1 MRKAV
6 AIGSTIA
13 LLLAPSSAFAA
24 ETVAVETV
32 LSNLTNP
39 CGLAI
44 RPGDSPERYE
54 VFVADSGAQRVIRLW
69 SNEPEKSVDVVTGF
83 APGSLGGEPLRVGP
97 IALLFLDRNQ
107 LVVGSSGDDGHAR
120 VRLYE
125 LTDPAAEL
133 TADQAKQEVE
143 FPAESGADHIYAL
156 ARTRANERVP
166 EAIILTSFRN
176 DRSGQLRKIPIRAGM
191 LGEMQPFGAAKDR
204 ADANQP
210 AAVSLAESTFLVAG
224 QTGALD
230 ESRDSRLVFYNPI
243 DGAESMDLPVELY
256 DVVGLAYSPRSGN
269 LYAADIAW
277 KAPDQGGV
285 YRIDD
290 AGEAGEPQ
298 CAAVK
303 VADVPRASALAFGP
317 DGTLYV
323 TQFGPLENSDRNRG
337 HLLKL
342 VGEF

>member
-1 MRKAV
+1 MWKAI
-6 AIGSTIA
+6 AIGCAIA
-13 LLLAPSSAFAA
+13 LLLSASSAFAA
-24 ETVAVETV
+24 ETVAIETV

-39 CGLAI
+39 CGLVI

-54 VFVADSGAQRVIRLW
+54 IFVADSGAQRVIRLW

-83 APGSLGGEPLRVGP
+83 APGTLGGRPLRVGP

-107 LVVGSSGDDGHAR
+107 LVVGSSGDEGHAL

-133 TADQAKQEVE
+133 VADQAKQKVE

-156 ARTRANERVP
+156 TRTRANERVP
-166 EAIILTSFRN
+166 DAIILTSFRK

-191 LGEMQPFGAAKDR
+191 LGEMQPFGAAKDS

-210 AAVSLAESTFLVAG
+210 AAVGLAESTFLVAG

-277 KAPDQGGV
+277 MAPDQGGV

-290 AGEAGEPQ
+290 ASEPGQ
-298 CAAVK
+298 RRCAAVK
-303 VADVPRASALAFGP
+303 VADVARPSALAFGP
-317 DGTLYV
+317 DGALFV
-323 TQFGPLENSDRNRG
+323 AAFGQPSDSGSNTG
-337 HLLKL
+337 VLLKL
-342 VGEF
+342 TGEL